1 MTFEI
6 DTQISYNVLWG
17 DDENDIHPAEIIER
31 RPILKY
37 RESGKLID
45 ECKLTPSE
53 FEYYVHYIDCDTR
66 DKTFDAEIVGHLV
79 EVLRATGRQREAN
92 DLLKQARERFPK
104 DDYLQKLNQD
114 LSAQ

>member
-53 FEYYVHYIDCDTR
+53 FEYYVHYIDCDR
-66 DKTFDAEIVGHLV
+66 RLDEWVSFDRFKLPK
-79 EVLRATGRQREAN
+79 QS
-92 DLLKQARERFPK
+92 LLIHI
-104 DDYLQKLNQD
+104 
-114 LSAQ
+114 